1 MSNVRDP
8 FAALRYKD
16 YRFYAI
22 ALFLSVMGLR
32 MQSVAVGWELYERT
46 SSAFALGLV
55 GLVQVLPVIVLTLP
69 AGHVADRYDRKRTVM
84 YTLLLLALCSI
95 GLAVISLN
103 QGAITWIFIFLLL
116 SGIAR
121 AFHFPADESLQP
133 QLIPLEVFG
142 NAATW
147 HSSSFQLASVLGPA
161 LGGWLIAIQNNAT
174 TVYITDAVLGFIS
187 FGLISLI
194 KTRQA
199 ARVHETPSLRSLI
212 GGVEFVRKNP
222 VIFSAIALDLFAV
235 LFGGAVALLPIFAK
249 DILQVGPAGLGWLR
263 AAPSIGAVLMAL
275 ALAHLPP
282 LKQAG
287 KTLLWAVVGFGVV
300 TIIFGLSK
308 SYWLSLLMLGLSG
321 AFDNISVVVR
331 RTLVQVWTPDAL
343 RGRVSAVSSL
353 FISSSNE
360 LGDFESGFIAALFGP
375 IFTVVSGG
383 IGTILVVLVIALMSP
398 QLRRLGSLHKV
409 EANTHSV
416 L

>member
-22 ALFLSVMGLR
+22 ALFLSVMGFR
-32 MQSVAVGWELYERT
+32 MQGVAVGWELYERT
-46 SSAFALGLV
+46 SSAFVLGLV

-69 AGHVADRYDRKRTVM
+69 VGHVADRYDRKRIVM
-84 YTLLLLALCSI
+84 STLLMLALCSV
-95 GLAVISLN
+95 GLAVISFN
-103 QGAITWIFIFLLL
+103 QASVNWVFVLLL
-116 SGIAR
+116 LVGVAR
-121 AFHFPADESLQP
+121 AFHFPAEEALQP
-133 QLIPLEVFG
+133 QLVPLKVFG

-161 LGGWLIAIQNNAT
+161 LVGWLIAIQNNAT
-174 TVYITDAVLGFIS
+174 TVYVTDAVLGLIS
-187 FGLISLI
+187 LGLISLMT
-194 KTRQA
+194 TRQA
-199 ARVHETPSLRSLI
+199 VRVYETPSIRSLV
-212 GGVEFVRKNP
+212 GGIEFVRKNP

-249 DILQVGPAGLGWLR
+249 DILQVGHAGLGWLR

-275 ALAHLPP
+275 SLAHLPP

-300 TIIFGLSK
+300 TIIFGLSR
-308 SYWLSLLMLGLSG
+308 SYWLSLLILGLSG
-321 AFDNISVVVR
+321 AFDNISVVIR

-343 RGRVSAVSSL
+343 RGRVSTVSSL

-375 IFTVVSGG
+375 VFTVVSGG
-383 IGTILVVLVIALMSP
+383 IGTIVVVLVIALISP
-398 QLRRLGSLHKV
+398 QLRRLGSLHKAEV
-409 EANTHSV
+409 NQ
-416 L
+416 